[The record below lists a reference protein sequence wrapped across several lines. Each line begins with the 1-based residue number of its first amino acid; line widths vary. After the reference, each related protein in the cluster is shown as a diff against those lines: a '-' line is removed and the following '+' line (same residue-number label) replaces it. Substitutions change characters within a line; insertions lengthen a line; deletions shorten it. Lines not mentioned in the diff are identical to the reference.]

1 MEVLVHLNLQVY
13 RRSSPEG
20 ILWYEKLSAS
30 EREKKKNLRESSE
43 WDWEGMMGLEDPNS
57 NPQNESAAKYGT
69 NFTFYVLQKY
79 MFDSPPIN
87 RDGTNKASS

>member
-1 MEVLVHLNLQVY
+1 
-13 RRSSPEG
+13 
-20 ILWYEKLSAS
+20 
-30 EREKKKNLRESSE
+30 
-43 WDWEGMMGLEDPNS
+43 MGLEDPNS